1 MEYTENPVIKPHTY
15 DQEISSMYVKIIQWG
30 KNSLYSEWYWD
41 EWIFTCK
48 RMKVDSLS
56 PIVYKSKLKKW
67 IKDLNIR
74 VKTVKFLKENAGL
87 NLCDLELG
95 NAFKSTSNWRK
106 TVAWTFIKIKNFCSS
121 KDTTKTLK
129 R

>member
-1 MEYTENPVIKPHTY
+1 
-15 DQEISSMYVKIIQWG
+15 
-30 KNSLYSEWYWD
+30 
-41 EWIFTCK
+41 
-48 RMKVDSLS
+48 MKVDSLS

-74 VKTVKFLKENAGL
+74 VKTVKFLKENVGL

-95 NAFKSTSNWRK
+95 NAFRNNFKSTSNWRK